1 MNTPTPTTKRR
12 TRTNTRTDRVP
23 RSGESRRDGFAVETS
38 DRSPSTNLPQRMGT
52 RLWAPMLV
60 MALMAFAAAM
70 VLGILRADA
79 VATTPDDAVRLAQLQ
94 HVTAGVMFI
103 GFTAV
108 LSAIAFAIARI
119 LGVFRDGGGQLQH
132 TVGNPVQTLRM
143 PGTAKLMIV
152 MMMMGMMAIIVA
164 VIAHFVVAGQ
174 LAATADVAAADQV
187 FVILEAVR
195 RVGVAL
201 HLVAIAF
208 GLATIVQVLRFQTVR
223 IGELAGP
230 PRSTSD

>member
-1 MNTPTPTTKRR
+1 MSTNTPTRTTK
-12 TRTNTRTDRVP
+12 TDRVP
-23 RSGESRRDGFAVETS
+23 RTPEPRRDGFAVDGSEANLG
-38 DRSPSTNLPQRMGT
+38 TNLPQRMGEL
-52 RLWAPMLV
+52 LWAPMLV

-70 VLGILRADA
+70 ILGVLRADV

-119 LGVFRDGGGQLQH
+119 LGAFRVGGGQLQQATIGH
-132 TVGNPVQTLRM
+132 VQTLRM
-143 PGTAKLMIV
+143 PTSAKVMIAL
-152 MMMMGMMAIIVA
+152 MMMGMMAIIGG
-164 VIAHFVVAGQ
+164 VIGHFVVAAQ
-174 LAATADVAAADQV
+174 TTATADLVAAEQA

-195 RVGVAL
+195 RIGVSL

-208 GLATIVQVLRFQTVR
+208 GLATIIEVLRFQAVR
-223 IGELAGP
+223 IGELATA
-230 PRSTSD
+230 PRSTAN